1 MPAHYREGRYTA
13 QDGLRLYMRDWGDA
27 LAPAVTVL
35 CLPGL
40 TRNCKDFD
48 GLARRLSRRRRV
60 LCADYRGRGRSQ
72 YDRNWQN
79 YTAAVYL
86 NDMVHLLAA
95 TNTHRVAVIG
105 TSLGGLLGMGLAVA
119 APAALAGL
127 VLNDIGPDINQAETT
142 RLLELLGTDRPQAGW
157 AAAETA
163 VRAMFPAL
171 SFRDPQA
178 WRTMTR
184 NTYREGADG
193 KLHFDWDV
201 AITRPLRRGGGEV
214 PDLWR
219 LYRAL
224 ARIPAL
230 ALRGENSDMLSAACF
245 DRMAA
250 EKPDLVRLTV
260 AGTGHAP
267 SLEEP
272 EASAAID
279 AFLAGR
285 DSTG

>member
-1 MPAHYREGRYTA
+1 
-13 QDGLRLYMRDWGDA
+13 
-27 LAPAVTVL
+27 
-35 CLPGL
+35 
-40 TRNCKDFD
+40 
-48 GLARRLSRRRRV
+48 
-60 LCADYRGRGRSQ
+60 
-72 YDRNWQN
+72 
-79 YTAAVYL
+79 
-86 NDMVHLLAA
+86 
-95 TNTHRVAVIG
+95 VIG

-127 VLNDIGPDINQAETT
+127 VLNDIGPDINPVETT
-142 RLLELLGTDRPQAGW
+142 RLLELLGTDRPQADW
-157 AAAETA
+157 AAAEA
-163 VRAMFPAL
+163 ALRDMFPSLGLRDAL
-171 SFRDPQA
+171 A
-178 WRTMTR
+178 WHTMAR

-193 KLHFDWDV
+193 LLHFDWDV
-201 AITRPLRRGGGEV
+201 AITKPLRRDGAEV

-272 EASAAID
+272 EANAAID
-279 AFLAGR
+279 AFLAGL
-285 DSTG
+285 DDAG